1 MIERSTLA
9 PSYIWDLNCL
19 YANEKL
25 WEKEFL
31 ELEPEISKISAF
43 KDQLS
48 KSATRLAEAFDCYF
62 SNIRKLEKLY
72 AFAHLKSDQ
81 DTASTIDLAR
91 QDKIL
96 NLFTR
101 FSALSSF
108 IGPELISIDPDLLEK
123 FCSDNA
129 LAPYR
134 RNIREI
140 VRYKPHTLSRKEE
153 EIIALGSEVFSSF
166 QKIFSQLNNA
176 DLEFGSLEVD
186 GKLETLSHG
195 SYSLFLKNQK
205 RELREKAFSQYYKVY
220 ENHKNMLSANYT
232 SSIKKN
238 SYLAK
243 VKNYPSALEKSL
255 FSDNVS
261 IDVYRN
267 LIQTISNNLDSLNH
281 YYELRKKA
289 LKLKEQRIFDTYVSL
304 VDSFEVTHT
313 YEEAVKLVVASMSPL
328 GSEYCEILN
337 RGLSTER
344 WVDVFE
350 TKGKKSGAYSSGCYD
365 SFPYILL
372 NYKEEDLRSVYTL
385 THEAGHSMHS
395 YYSRKHQSFQDHDYT
410 IFVAEVASTFNEQLL
425 SKFLNEKYADDK
437 KMRFYLINQQIDDIK
452 STLFRQTMFAEFEML
467 VHQAAE
473 ENKSLTLDLYRKIYA
488 DLLRKY
494 FGKAVETNELDSL
507 ECFRIPHFY
516 SAFYV
521 YKYATGLSAA
531 IALAEQ
537 VVDGGESDKQR
548 YLNFLKSGGS
558 KYPLEL
564 LKDAGVDMTSPA
576 PIEKATAVFGKL
588 VCELEKLL

>member
-1 MIERSTLA
+1 MRERTELENRHV
-9 PSYIWDLNCL
+9 WDLTSL
-19 YANEKL
+19 YANEKT
-25 WEKEFL
+25 WEQEFL
-31 ELEPEISKISAF
+31 VAEGEISKISSF

-48 KSATRLAEAFDCYF
+48 KSAATLAEAFTCYF
-62 SNIRKLEKLY
+62 STLRKLEKLY
-72 AFAHLKSDQ
+72 AFAHLKSDE
-81 DTASTIDLAR
+81 DTSNTFDLAR
-91 QDKIL
+91 QDQIL

-108 IGPELISIDPDLLEK
+108 ISPELISIDPDLLEK
-123 FCSDNA
+123 FYEEKI
-129 LAPYR
+129 LATYR

-140 VRYKPHTLSRKEE
+140 VRYKPHTLSKKEE

-176 DLEFGSLEVD
+176 DLEFGTLTVD
-186 GKLETLSHG
+186 GKVETLSHG
-195 SYSLFLKNQK
+195 SYSLFLKNKK
-205 RELREKAFSQYYKVY
+205 RELREKAFLQYYKVY

-243 VKNYPSALEKSL
+243 VKNHSSALEKAL

-261 IDVYRN
+261 TDVYQN
-267 LIQTISNNLDSLNH
+267 LIKTVSENLAPLQH

-289 LKLKEQRIFDTYVSL
+289 LKLNEQRIFDSYVSL
-304 VDSFEVTHT
+304 VDSCEVKNT
-313 YEEAVKLVVASMSPL
+313 YEEAVKLVVASLSPL
-328 GSEYCEILN
+328 GGEYCEILN
-337 RGLSTER
+337 KGLTTER

-350 TKGKKSGAYSSGCYD
+350 TKGKRSGAYSSGCYD

-372 NYKEEDLRSVYTL
+372 NYQEEDLHSVYTL

-395 YYSRKHQSFQDHDYT
+395 YYSRKNQSFQDHDYT

-425 SKFLNEKYADDK
+425 SKFLNEKYVDDK

-494 FGKAVETNELDSL
+494 FGKSVEIDELDSL

-537 VVDGGESDKQR
+537 VVSGGETDRQR

-558 KYPLEL
+558 KHPLEL
-564 LKDAGVDMTSPA
+564 LKDAGVDMASPL
-576 PIEKATAVFGKL
+576 PIEKAVGVFGKL